1 MRSFSLEQWTTAIIH
16 TTIPYLYIVSIC
28 LHFPPHRQ
36 QRKNMNLAP
45 LHHLHH
51 MMMKHYHVLFMFLFF
66 LPIFTLS
73 LHHNDTHALTL
84 FRRQSDLHGYLL
96 SNWTG
101 GDACIAAWH
110 GVLCSPN
117 GRVTALSLP
126 SLNLRGA
133 LDPLTPLTHL
143 RLLNLHD
150 NRLNDTIS
158 LLFSNCTNLQLLYLS
173 SNDFSGEIPP
183 EISSL
188 KSLLRLDLSDNNL
201 RGKVDVISNLTQLIT
216 LKLQNNLLSGEIPDL
231 SSSMKN
237 LKELNM
243 TNNEFYGH
251 LPSPMLKK
259 FSSTTFSG
267 NEGLC
272 GATPLPGCSF
282 TTTPPKDNGNN
293 NNNKK
298 EPSSQTTV
306 PSNPS
311 SFPETSVIARPG
323 KEQRHRGLSPGAI
336 VAMVVANCVAL
347 LVVASFVVAHCCARG
362 RGSSLV
368 GSGESYGKRK
378 SGSSYNGSEKKVY
391 GGGESDGTS
400 GTNRSRLVFFD
411 RRSEFELED
420 LLRASAEMLG
430 KGSLGTVYRA
440 VLNDGCIVAV
450 KRLKDAN
457 PCARHEFEQYMD
469 VIGKLKHSNVVRLKA
484 YYYAKEEK
492 LLVYDYLSNGCLHAL
507 LHGNRGPGRIP
518 LDWTTRISLVLGA
531 ARGLAKIHAEYSAAK
546 VPHGNVKSS
555 NILLDKNG
563 VACISDFGLSLLL
576 NPVHAI
582 ARLGGYRAPE
592 QEQNK
597 RLSQQADVYSFGV
610 LLLEVLTGRAPSL
623 QYPSPARPRMEEE
636 PEQATVDLPKWVRSV
651 VREEW
656 TAEVFDQELL
666 RYKNIEE
673 ELVSMLHVG
682 LACVAAQPEK
692 RPTMEEVVKMIEEI
706 RVEQSPLGE
715 DYDESRHSLSPSIPT
730 TEDGLA

>member
-1 MRSFSLEQWTTAIIH
+1 MKE
-16 TTIPYLYIVSIC
+16 V
-28 LHFPPHRQ
+28 PHHAFFT
-36 QRKNMNLAP
+36 ML
-45 LHHLHH
+45 
-51 MMMKHYHVLFMFLFF
+51 FLFLLPF
-66 LPIFTLS
+66 LTWS

-84 FRRQSDLHGYLL
+84 FRRGSDLHGHLL

-101 GDACIAAWH
+101 GDACSGAWR
-110 GVLCSPN
+110 GVRCSPN

-126 SLNLRGA
+126 SLNLRGPLDA
-133 LDPLTPLTHL
+133 LAALTHL
-143 RLLNLHD
+143 RLLDLHD
-150 NRLNDTIS
+150 NRLNATVS
-158 LLFSNCTNLQLLYLS
+158 PLLANCTNLRLLYLGA
-173 SNDFSGEIPP
+173 NDLSGEIPP
-183 EISSL
+183 QISSL
-188 KSLLRLDLSDNNL
+188 GSLLRLDLSDNNI
-201 RGKVDVISNLTQLIT
+201 RGNVDSLANLTHLIT
-216 LKLQNNLLSGEIPDL
+216 LRLQNNLLSGQIPDL
-231 SSSMKN
+231 SSSMKS
-237 LKELNM
+237 LTQLNM
-243 TNNEFYGH
+243 TNNEFYGR
-251 LPSPMLKK
+251 LPNPMLKK
-259 FSSTTFSG
+259 FGYATFSG

-272 GATPLPGCSF
+272 GATPFPVCSF
-282 TTTPPKDNGNN
+282 TPNPSDSNNDNDNDN
-293 NNNKK
+293 
-298 EPSSQTTV
+298 EPDETV

-323 KEQRHRGLSPGAI
+323 KEGPRKGLGPGAI
-336 VAMVVANCVAL
+336 VAIVVANCVAL
-347 LVVASFVVAHCCARG
+347 LVVTSFVVAHCCARG

-378 SGSSYNGSEKKVY
+378 SGSSYGGGSEKKVY
-391 GGGESDGTS
+391 ASGESDGTS
-400 GTNRSRLVFFD
+400 GTDRSRLVFFD

-440 VLNDGCIVAV
+440 VLDDGCTVAV

-469 VIGKLKHSNVVRLKA
+469 VIGKLKHPNVVRLKA

-492 LLVYDYLSNGCLHAL
+492 LLVYDYLSNGSLHAL

-531 ARGLAKIHAEYSAAK
+531 ARGLGKIHGEYSAAK

-555 NILLDKNG
+555 NVLLDKNG

-592 QEQNK
+592 QEQQK

-610 LLLEVLTGRAPSL
+610 LLLEVLTGRAPSS

-636 PEQATVDLPKWVRSV
+636 EQAVVDLPKWVRSV
-651 VREEW
+651 VKEEW

-682 LACVAAQPEK
+682 LACVVPQPEK
-692 RPTMEEVVKMIEEI
+692 RPTMDEVVKMIEDI

-715 DYDESRHSLSPSIPT
+715 DYDESRNSLSPSIPT